1 MLNESKVKMMTK
13 MAIYEK
19 HEGRRELKT
28 ARYFKTDY
36 VTLGILNTI
45 IASTFAY
52 ILIIV
57 LIALCNMQWLTD
69 NVNNINYV
77 SIGSRFVLYYIIYI
91 LLFSFLGGLVY
102 ARRFDK
108 SRKDLKKFFSRLN
121 KLETFYGKDR
131 KINTQH

>member
-36 VTLGILNTI
+36 VALGILNTI

-52 ILIIV
+52 VLIIL

-69 NVNNINYV
+69 NVNKIDYA
-77 SIGSRFVLYYIIYI
+77 SIGSRFVIYYIIYI
-91 LLFSFLGGLVY
+91 LFFSVLGGFVY
-102 ARRFDK
+102 A
-108 SRKDLKKFFSRLN
+108 KKIRCVA
-121 KLETFYGKDR
+121 
-131 KINTQH
+131 

>member
-36 VTLGILNTI
+36 VALGILNTI

-52 ILIIV
+52 VLIIL

-69 NVNNINYV
+69 NVNKIDYA
-77 SIGSRFVLYYIIYI
+77 SIGSRFVIYYIIYI
-91 LLFSFLGGLVY
+91 LFFSVLGGFVY
-102 ARRFDK
+102 AKKFDA
-108 SRKDLKKFFSRLN
+108 SRKDIRKFFSRLN
-121 KLETFYGKDR
+121 KLETFYAKDR
-131 KINTQH
+131 KINPHY